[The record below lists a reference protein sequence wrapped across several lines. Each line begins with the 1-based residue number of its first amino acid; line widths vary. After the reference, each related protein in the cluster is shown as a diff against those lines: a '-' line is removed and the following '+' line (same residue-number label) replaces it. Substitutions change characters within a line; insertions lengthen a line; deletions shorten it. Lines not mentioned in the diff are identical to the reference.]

1 MTRRLTRR
9 GALAEMGVGAV
20 ALWLGACGSSGS
32 PVAAGGGSTLRRT
45 WGDPAGDG
53 MLSIGPGVGL
63 VDRTE
68 LAPRAAVRRE
78 LARVAHLTD
87 AHVLDAQSPAR
98 VTFLDRL
105 GAPYASTFRP
115 QEALTAAVLAGAVRA
130 VNAFGP
136 QAVIQ
141 GGDLI
146 DNAQS
151 DELAQALRVLGG
163 GRVGPASG
171 AGGYVGVQSAA
182 NADPFYY
189 RPDVDAPRHPGLLAA
204 AQAPFASPG
213 LRVPW
218 YPVAGDH
225 DLLVAG
231 VLPPTPA
238 TRAIALGD
246 RAVWALPRHLRVP
259 RGFSASVGQSPDG
272 LANPA
277 IINRLIG
284 ELLHQ
289 SSVSVPADP
298 ARRQLDVGEALDRLR
313 SGSGRG
319 GGSGPLL
326 DYAFDVSRRVRLI
339 VLDLV
344 RRDGG
349 SGGLV
354 HPGQPAWLSGQLR
367 AAGDRWVLVFSHQPL
382 DTSEGGPQLLALLDR
397 HPRML
402 AALWGHTHRNR
413 IVARPAPNGGY
424 WLIATASLIDFPQ
437 QARALRVLETA
448 GGGAALE
455 TWMLDHV
462 SDGRSLGEVARS
474 LAYLDAQGG
483 RPQGFAGAAVDRN
496 VRLFRG
502 APGGV

>member
-1 MTRRLTRR
+1 
-9 GALAEMGVGAV
+9 MGVGA
-20 ALWLGACGSSGS
+20 AGLWLGACGSTGS
-32 PVAAGGGSTLRRT
+32 RAVADDGSTLRTT
-45 WGDPAGDG
+45 WGDPAGEGSLSVTGG
-53 MLSIGPGVGL
+53 MGL

-68 LAPRAAVRRE
+68 LSPRASVVGE

-115 QEALTAAVLAGAVRA
+115 QEALTATVLAGAVRA

-151 DELAQALRVLGG
+151 NELAQALRVLAG
-163 GRVGPASG
+163 GRVGPVSG

-231 VLPPTPA
+231 VLPPSSM
-238 TRAIALGD
+238 TRAIAVGD
-246 RAVWALPRHLRVP
+246 RAVWALPTHLRVP
-259 RGFSASVGQSPDG
+259 HGFSASIGQSPDG

-277 IINRLIG
+277 IIDRLIG
-284 ELLHQ
+284 ELLRQ
-289 SSVSVPADP
+289 PSVSVPADP
-298 ARRQLDVGEALDRLR
+298 ARRQLDVAEALDRLR
-313 SGSGRG
+313 SGNAH
-319 GGSGPLL
+319 GGSGALL
-326 DYAFDVSRRVRLI
+326 DYSFDVSSRVRVI

-354 HPGQPAWLSGQLR
+354 HAGQPGWLSDQLR
-367 AAGDRWVLVFSHQPL
+367 GAGDRWVLVFSHQPL

-397 HPRML
+397 HPRTL

-413 IVARPAPNGGY
+413 VVARPAPNGGY

-448 GGGAALE
+448 GGGTALE

-462 SDGRSLGEVARS
+462 SNGPGGLGDIARS

-483 RPQGFAGAAVDRN
+483 RPQGFTGGARDRN
-496 VRLFRG
+496 VRLFRA
-502 APGGV
+502 APVG